1 MNPMPRAF
9 IESPCIRECIYNY
22 EKDFCEGCGRN
33 LDEIGLWHTYSYQD
47 KQFIITLSKKRLDEL
62 KQSC

>member
-9 IESPCIRECIYNY
+9 TESPCIKECVYNY

-33 LDEIGLWHTYSYQD
+33 LDEIGLWYTYSYQE
-47 KQFIITLSKKRLDEL
+47 KEFIITLSKKRLDEL